1 MSETEIREFYDLIR
15 EIIETEEFFKM
26 ANQKHHI
33 KTSIYDHCL
42 KVAFL
47 CYKHHHRFKCKTN
60 IHEVMRAALLH
71 DYFLYD
77 RINKESGD
85 DINRFIHLFK
95 HPATALRNASIDYPD
110 LTRKERNAIQRHM
123 FPIVPIPPTSSCGW
137 LVCYYDKIAAV
148 GDYLHIQRWKKELM
162 QYCPEALK

>member
-47 CYKHHHRFKCKTN
+47 CYKHHHKFYYT
-60 IHEVMRAALLH
+60 I
-71 DYFLYD
+71 
-77 RINKESGD
+77 KE
-85 DINRFIHLFK
+85 INRQFSIFFFK
-95 HPATALRNASIDYPD
+95 KYTFFNCNLIEYKSQNF
-110 LTRKERNAIQRHM
+110 LT
-123 FPIVPIPPTSSCGW
+123 
-137 LVCYYDKIAAV
+137 
-148 GDYLHIQRWKKELM
+148 
-162 QYCPEALK
+162 